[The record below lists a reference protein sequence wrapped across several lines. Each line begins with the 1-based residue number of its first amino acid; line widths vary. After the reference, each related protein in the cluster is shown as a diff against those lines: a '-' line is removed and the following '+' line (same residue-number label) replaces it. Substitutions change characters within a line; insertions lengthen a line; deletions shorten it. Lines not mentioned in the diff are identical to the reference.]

1 MPVPRLRMFAGPNGS
16 GKSTIKE
23 QVPAGLINTYV
34 NADEIEKAAKAEGFV
49 DLASFNVQATADEF
63 SAFFG
68 THGLIQKEQL
78 QNQAGLFDMDGL
90 HIDVRRV
97 DFNSYHA
104 SVIADFI
111 RHKLLDNRVS
121 FTFETVMSSY
131 DKVAFMLQAQ
141 EQGYRTY
148 LYFVATDT
156 PKINI
161 NRVANRA
168 DDGGHNVPVDKI
180 VQRYHRS
187 LKLLPEAVA
196 ASNRAYIFDNSGESS
211 IWLAEITDGTSL
223 VYKTEDQPDW
233 FMEAYVDKVTDGP
246 SA

>member
-1 MPVPRLRMFAGPNGS
+1 MFAGPNGS
-16 GKSTIKE
+16 GKSTIQD
-23 QVPAGLINTYV
+23 QVPPGLINTYV
-34 NADEIEKAAKAEGFV
+34 NADEIEKIATAEGFV
-49 DLASFNVQATADEF
+49 DLSAFSIEFTVDEF
-63 SAFFG
+63 RAFFA
-68 THGLIQKEQL
+68 THGLIQKGHLQEQG
-78 QNQAGLFDMDGL
+78 NLFGIDGPRL
-90 HIDVRRV
+90 DVSRV

-121 FTFETVMSSY
+121 FTFETVMSSE
-131 DKVAFMLQAQ
+131 DKVAFMLRAQ
-141 EQGYRTY
+141 QSGYRTY

-156 PKINI
+156 PEINI

-180 VQRYHRS
+180 VQRYYRS
-187 LKLLPEAVA
+187 LKLLPKAVA

-211 IWLAEITDGTSL
+211 VWLAEITDGTTL

-233 FMEAYVDKVTDGP
+233 FMEAYVDEVVEGH
-246 SA
+246 